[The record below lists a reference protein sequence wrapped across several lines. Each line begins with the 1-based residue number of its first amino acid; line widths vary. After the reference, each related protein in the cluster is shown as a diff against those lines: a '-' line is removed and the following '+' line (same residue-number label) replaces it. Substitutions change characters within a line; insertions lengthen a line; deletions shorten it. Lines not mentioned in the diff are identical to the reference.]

1 MTYYMP
7 KLSHAMVA
15 ALICI
20 GLIALGAKAQGRVLV
35 ALNIGALI
43 FAIITAAI
51 LWMLIIQ
58 TVNER
63 LDRLIELAKIYSGM
77 DDEARQA
84 LAYQFPAMQYH
95 MKHGEVRAYFEDTNV
110 PIDTFRLFLQTS
122 NDRYISPERD
132 WQTKEMPAWAHT
144 EIRLWLEANDKVIRD
159 SAAGSHSW
167 LWKGNSYKHLMA
179 YWMSGHAPKD
189 MTSSE
194 MVYGD

>member
-110 PIDTFRLFLQTS
+110 P
-122 NDRYISPERD
+122 
-132 WQTKEMPAWAHT
+132 
-144 EIRLWLEANDKVIRD
+144 
-159 SAAGSHSW
+159 
-167 LWKGNSYKHLMA
+167 
-179 YWMSGHAPKD
+179 
-189 MTSSE
+189 
-194 MVYGD
+194 